1 MDKCPPFY
9 PVIVS
14 YRLLFHLLFPISL
27 FLGITVIVV
36 ASTLAMDLKL
46 QDLDPVLIVNDLLSI
61 HPS

>member
-1 MDKCPPFY
+1 MDKCPPFC
-9 PVIVS
+9 PVNVS